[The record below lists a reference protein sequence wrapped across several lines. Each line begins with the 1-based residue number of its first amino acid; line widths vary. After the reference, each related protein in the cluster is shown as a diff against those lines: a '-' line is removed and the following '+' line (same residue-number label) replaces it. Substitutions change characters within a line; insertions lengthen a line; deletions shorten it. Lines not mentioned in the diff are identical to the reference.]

1 MKSVFVYTS
10 AFDTYSL
17 GSDHP
22 FKPYKAT
29 MVYELCYRYGLFD
42 HPWIKVYEPKPATT
56 EVMAEY
62 HSLEYIDALK
72 GCNGGNFDFTMLQY
86 GLGTSDNPIFKGV
99 FDFSLLVLGATV
111 ASAEFIASGEADTTF
126 SAVGG
131 LHHGG
136 LGHAEGFCYVN
147 DIVIAI
153 KRLLARGFKRV
164 LYIDIDAHHG
174 NGVQDAFYD
183 SDQVLFISL
192 HQNGESIYP
201 GTGFEN
207 EMGQGKGLGFTVNLP
222 LPEYTDDETYVRA
235 FKEIYPPLVKAFEPE
250 CVVAQIG
257 LDTLKKDPLTNLRL
271 TNNGFCA
278 VMEMIRKSC
287 PKVLALGGGGYSV
300 PDVVRGWTLAWSI
313 LNGIHPVDH
322 HGGCIGSAVYG
333 PGQGIDELR
342 DHAYRISD
350 ALKKSVD
357 SYVDD
362 KIAYIKSN
370 VFPILGIR

>member
-42 HPWIKVYEPKPATT
+42 HPWIKVYEPKPATAD
-56 EVMAEY
+56 VMAEY

-72 GCNGGNFDFTMLQY
+72 GCNGGNSDFTMLQY

-136 LGHAEGFCYVN
+136 MGHAEGFCYVN

-183 SDQVLFISL
+183 SDQVLFIS
-192 HQNGESIYP
+192 
-201 GTGFEN
+201 
-207 EMGQGKGLGFTVNLP
+207 
-222 LPEYTDDETYVRA
+222 
-235 FKEIYPPLVKAFEPE
+235 
-250 CVVAQIG
+250 VASEWREHISG
-257 LDTLKKDPLTNLRL
+257 HRFRERDR
-271 TNNGFCA
+271 
-278 VMEMIRKSC
+278 
-287 PKVLALGGGGYSV
+287 
-300 PDVVRGWTLAWSI
+300 
-313 LNGIHPVDH
+313 
-322 HGGCIGSAVYG
+322 
-333 PGQGIDELR
+333 PGQGPWL
-342 DHAYRISD
+342 H
-350 ALKKSVD
+350 
-357 SYVDD
+357 
-362 KIAYIKSN
+362 
-370 VFPILGIR
+370 G